1 MKAEIFTDTPN
12 ELKTIEIDA
21 EKRIFKINGT
31 DFGNGT
37 KSFTINCE
45 GGKGFAIRID
55 LDTKV
60 SYATYNEKGEKITD
74 HSIER
79 NSQ

>member
-21 EKRIFKINGT
+21 EKRIFKINRT

-37 KSFTINCE
+37 TSFTINCE
-45 GGKGFAIRID
+45 GGKGLIMED
-55 LDTKV
+55 L
-60 SYATYNEKGEKITD
+60 
-74 HSIER
+74 
-79 NSQ
+79 